1 MSWFRAA
8 ILALILPNPAGAG
21 VAKHP
26 LPPPPSVHHELL
38 PERVPQPPECAKTQA
53 GRVRALVVG
62 IDHYPRISDVK
73 GAINDAKLL
82 ATALRQHGAE
92 VFEAEDLDRIGYIM
106 QLMNLAIIRIQ
117 KCLLDSFST
126 K

>member
-1 MSWFRAA
+1 VRQRTADR
-8 ILALILPNPAGAG
+8 
-21 VAKHP
+21 
-26 LPPPPSVHHELL
+26 HELGCSRGAPGAHDVAL
-38 PERVPQPPECAKTQA
+38 ADPNGGLVPGGKSRIDTAEPGGRRSRVPKPPECAKTQA

-92 VFEAEDLDRIGYIM
+92 VLRRKI
-106 QLMNLAIIRIQ
+106 
-117 KCLLDSFST
+117 ST
-126 K
+126 ESVTSCN